1 MFKATDRPN
10 GIQLNSSKKTKTKTQ
25 SYPDKYRK
33 HLKTFFIPNQSLSFK
48 VEVHTLLSDSSE
60 NAFQMLVKPIRKLIE
75 QKGFSKPTD
84 PQEKTIPKILDG
96 KNILLISPT
105 ATGKTEAAFLP
116 ILSLLMQQP
125 KTPGIKVLYITPL
138 RALNRDLLERL
149 RWWCNNLDI
158 KLAVRHGDT
167 ETKERTRQSKCPP
180 DILITTPETLQAI
193 LTGWL
198 LRQHLQSLRWIVVDE
213 VHELAD
219 SKRGSQL
226 SLALERVRNLIGK
239 DFQMVGLSATVGSPD
254 KVAQFLVG
262 VNRPVEIVRVP
273 VAKMVKLQVLYPEPN
288 EEDVQLATKI
298 YTHPEVAARLR
309 IIRDYMSKRKSVLLF
324 TNTRSISEVL
334 ASRFKVWDVDF
345 PISIHHGSLAKPSRI
360 AAETGL
366 RKGALKGLIA
376 TSSLE
381 LGIDVGH
388 VDLVIQYMS
397 PRQVSRL
404 IQRVGRAGHTYGK
417 LSEGVIIGMDSDDTL
432 EALVIARRALSEE
445 LEPLTVPDKPYDVLA
460 HQTAGLLLKNKR
472 LTFSEIL
479 EITRKATPFQNLTL
493 EDIEKILKYMHNR
506 FPRLAWASF
515 EDQVVLR
522 PQRSKAL
529 FEYYFDNL
537 SMIPE
542 EKQFLV
548 IDESTDSSIGVLD
561 EAFMAEY
568 GKPGT
573 KFIIRGSP
581 WQIIH
586 ATEDK
591 VYVRPVEDPT
601 GSIPS
606 WIGEE
611 IPVPYEVA
619 QEVAEIRG
627 FVEEQNQRGAS
638 PQQISTML
646 AEKYCAD
653 QKTIFHALTETL
665 EQVQSGFP
673 VPTPERIVVENWG
686 EFIIVHSNFGS
697 LTNRALAQLLGQV
710 LSDKLGRGMVV
721 QHDPYRI
728 FVQTMGSM
736 SAERLVEVLK
746 EIQNFSEQAV
756 RSTLI
761 QSTIKTGLFK
771 RRVIQVARR
780 FGALKKWAD
789 FSNVS
794 LQKLIASFEGT
805 PIYDEGLKEVF
816 SKDLDADGLVKV
828 LRNLH
833 EGKTRL
839 QVVETGGI
847 ITPVARVGLERVS
860 MKTDLI
866 PPEQMRVVLVES
878 AKARLLNETGNF
890 VCTACWDYMELIR
903 LKALP
908 DKPKCPRCGS
918 FAIGMLKVEEE
929 KALPLLEKRGE
940 KLAKNEEKMRQ
951 YAKQTADLIEKYG
964 KIAAVALSA
973 RRVNVS
979 EAALILEK
987 ESKPSDKFYELV
999 LESERKALS
1008 KRFK

>member
-1 MFKATDRPN
+1 MQAA
-10 GIQLNSSKKTKTKTQ
+10 
-25 SYPDKYRK
+25 
-33 HLKTFFIPNQSLSFK
+33 
-48 VEVHTLLSDSSE
+48 SE
-60 NAFQMLVKPIRKLIE
+60 NAFEMLVKPVRRLIE
-75 QKGFSKPTD
+75 QKGFAKPTE

-96 KNILLISPT
+96 KNVLLISPT

-116 ILSLLMQQP
+116 ILSMLMQQP

-149 RWWCNNLDI
+149 QWWCNNLDI

-167 ETKERTRQSKCPP
+167 ETKERTRQSQCPP

-193 LTGWL
+193 LMGWL
-198 LRQHLQSLRWIVVDE
+198 LRQHLQSLRWIVIDE

-226 SLALERVRNLIGK
+226 SLALERIRDLIGK
-239 DFQMVGLSATVGSPD
+239 DFQMIGLSATVGSPD

-262 VNRPVEIVRVP
+262 DKRPVEIIRVP
-273 VAKMVKLQVLYPEPN
+273 VAKMVKLQVIYPKPT
-288 EEDVQLATKI
+288 EEDAQFASKI

-324 TNTRSISEVL
+324 TNTRSVSEVL

-366 RKGALKGLIA
+366 KKGVLKGLIA

-388 VDLVIQYMS
+388 IDLVIQYMS

-417 LSEGVIIGMDSDDTL
+417 LSEGIIIGMDSDDTL
-432 EALVIARRALSEE
+432 EALVIARRALKEE
-445 LEPLTVPDKPYDVLA
+445 LEPVEIPDKPYDVLT
-460 HQTAGLLLKNKR
+460 HQIAGLLLKSRR
-472 LTFSEIL
+472 LEFNDIL
-479 EITRKATPFQNLTL
+479 ELARNAAPFENLTL
-493 EDIEKILKYMHNR
+493 DEVEKVLKYMHQR
-506 FPRLAWASF
+506 FPRLAWVSF
-515 EDQVVLR
+515 EDKVVLK
-522 PQRSKAL
+522 PQRTKAL

-548 IDESTDSSIGVLD
+548 IDESTDTSIGVLD

-591 VYVRPVEDPT
+591 VYVRPVDDPT

-619 QEVAEIRG
+619 QELAEIRG
-627 FVEEQNQRGAS
+627 FVEEKMQGGFS
-638 PQQISTML
+638 PEQVSALLSERYSADKETILHAL
-646 AEKYCAD
+646 AE
-653 QKTIFHALTETL
+653 TV
-665 EQVQSGFP
+665 EQVNAGLA
-673 VPTPERIVVENWG
+673 VPTPNRIVVEDWG
-686 EFIIVHSNFGS
+686 EFVIIHSNFGS
-697 LTNRALAQLLGQV
+697 LKNRALAHLLGQV
-710 LSDKLGRGMVV
+710 LSDKLGRGIVV

-728 FVQTMGSM
+728 FVQTMGTMDS
-736 SAERLVEVLK
+736 ERLVEVLNELK
-746 EIQNFSEQAV
+746 GMSEQAV
-756 RSTLI
+756 RNTLTLSTV
-761 QSTIKTGLFK
+761 KTGLFK

-794 LQKLIASFEGT
+794 LQKLITSFEGT
-805 PIYDEGLKEVF
+805 PIYEEGLKEVF
-816 SKDLDADGLVKV
+816 AKDLDADGLVMV
-828 LRNLH
+828 LKRLRDG
-833 EGKTRL
+833 EVQL
-839 QVVETGGI
+839 QVVATGGNA
-847 ITPVARVGLERVS
+847 TPVARVGIERVS

-866 PPEQMRVVLVES
+866 PPERMRAVLVGS

-890 VCTACWDYMELIR
+890 VCTSCWDYMEMIR
-903 LKALP
+903 IKDLP
-908 DKPKCPRCGS
+908 DKPKCPNCGS
-918 FAIGMLKVEEE
+918 FAIGLLKVEEE
-929 KALPLLEKRGE
+929 KALPLVEKKGRG
-940 KLAKNEEKMRQ
+940 LAKNEEKMQ
-951 YAKQTADLIEKYG
+951 LYAKQTAELIERYG
-964 KIAAVALSA
+964 KVAAVALSA
-973 RRVNVS
+973 RRVQASDV
-979 EAALILEK
+979 ADVLEK
-987 ESKPSDKFYELV
+987 EPKLSDRFYELV
-999 LESERKALS
+999 LEAERKVLS
-1008 KRFK
+1008 KRFR